1 MQSVEKHIS
10 FRSYLTHN
18 DKKALTLTLH
28 SICSVNNSNR
38 LQGHFCGGF
47 FFSEIF
53 FYNLFC
59 IFFCNFEQ
67 CDTVVYAL
75 CPLYTAMTIMP
86 TLADANDTP
95 FLSYSLLLTSAL
107 DKLDQIRSN

>member
-1 MQSVEKHIS
+1 MTKRLWQFCIQFALQIIV
-10 FRSYLTHN
+10 YLLI
-18 DKKALTLTLH
+18 D
-28 SICSVNNSNR
+28 
-38 LQGHFCGGF
+38 LQGHFCGT
-47 FFSEIF
+47 FFSMK
-53 FYNLFC
+53 
-59 IFFCNFEQ
+59 FFCNIFYNFEQ

-107 DKLDQIRSN
+107 DQIRSK